1 MADLPMT
8 SGGNDIDFTRDA
20 LVSGLDE
27 YRQAA
32 FLRISNDVTFTNL
45 DYGLDISNDLGS
57 TNGTSTL
64 GVRASAAIMNDER
77 FVSAKM
83 TTLRERR
90 EVDIVSIEMAFE
102 VIAQDGTE
110 VSLAVLVEAGKV
122 TLL

>member
-8 SGGNDIDFTRDA
+8 ADGNDVDFTRDA

-45 DYGLDISNDLGS
+45 DYGLDLANELGS
-57 TNGTSTL
+57 TNGTSTI

-77 FVSAKM
+77 FVSAKL

-90 EVDIVSIEMAFE
+90 EFDIVAIEMAFE
-102 VIAQDGTE
+102 VVAEDGTE

-122 TLL
+122 RLI